1 MSNFL
6 GTKLAKMAIDIVWF
20 KRDLRIF
27 DHSPLSL
34 AAKNGTILPVFIF
47 EPELWKKPDHSYR
60 HYIFL
65 KEALNDLEKQ
75 LQSVGANLT
84 VMVGHAV
91 DIFDKLNSQ
100 YKIKTIFSYE
110 ETWNLWTYN
119 RDKAVRSWARANK
132 VEWIETPK
140 NGVVRKLGDRNG
152 WSRRWYATM
161 SATLS
166 YPPNK
171 IESITVRSDN
181 IPEASHLNLSTQQ
194 ACSTQIATR
203 LQAINT
209 LNSFLHSRGQNYTFE
224 MSSPITAENSCSRI
238 SPYLA
243 FGQISVREAF
253 QLTEKRIHELRGV
266 DTKYSKSLKSF
277 SSRLR
282 WHCHFTQ
289 KIEDQPNI
297 EINTLHSSFEN
308 LRPSFGDQKLLNAWA
323 NGTTGYPMIDAC
335 MRYLNA
341 TGWLNFRMRAMLVS
355 FASYHLWLDWRQTA
369 SHLARQF
376 LDYEP
381 GIHYSQIQM
390 QSGTTGMNSIRIYN
404 PIKQGMDQDPDGIFI
419 RKWVP
424 ELKDIPKQFIHQPW
438 LLENSSLN
446 YSKPIVDEKL
456 ARTAAKE
463 KIYSLKKQIKNSV
476 ETASLV
482 QKHASRLNRRPR
494 RKPKASIAV
503 KQQLSLDL

>member
-1 MSNFL
+1 M
-6 GTKLAKMAIDIVWF
+6 AKININIIWF

-27 DHSPLSL
+27 DNAPLSL
-34 AAKNGTILPVFIF
+34 AAQNGTILPIFIF
-47 EPELWKKPDHSYR
+47 EPTLWKEPDHSYR
-60 HYIFL
+60 QYIFL
-65 KEALNDLEKQ
+65 KEALTDLEKQ
-75 LQSVGANLT
+75 LKSIGGNLAVLVGSAI
-84 VMVGHAV
+84 
-91 DIFDKLNSQ
+91 DIFDRLNSQ
-100 YKIKTIFSYE
+100 YQINAIFSHQ

-119 RDKAVRSWARANK
+119 RDKALKSWAKNNK
-132 VEWIETPK
+132 VAWTEIPR
-140 NGVVRKLGDRNG
+140 NGVIRNLGDRNG
-152 WSRRWYATM
+152 WSRKWYSTM
-161 SATLS
+161 SAPLTS
-166 YPPNK
+166 VPHKVKSIK
-171 IESITVRSDN
+171 INSDS
-181 IPEASHLNLSTQQ
+181 IPEASHLNLSAEQPISSQ
-194 ACSTQIATR
+194 SATR
-203 LQAINT
+203 SAAMDT
-209 LNSFLHSRGQNYTFE
+209 LNSFLNSRGKNYTFE
-224 MSSPITAENSCSRI
+224 MSSPITAESSCSRI

-243 FGQISVREAF
+243 FGQISVREVY
-253 QLTEKRIHELRGV
+253 QITDKRMRALRGV
-266 DTKYSKSLKSF
+266 DSKYSKCLKSF

-282 WHCHFTQ
+282 WHCHFMQ
-289 KIEDQPNI
+289 KLEDQPNI

-308 LRPSFGDQKLLNAWA
+308 LRPSFGDQKLLNAWE

-404 PIKQGMDQDPDGIFI
+404 PIKQGMDQDPDGTFI

-424 ELKDIPKQFIHQPW
+424 ELKGIPKEFIHQPW
-438 LLENSSLN
+438 LLEDGSIN

-456 ARTAAKE
+456 ARTAAQE
-463 KIYSLKKQIKNSV
+463 KIYSLKKQIKDSV

-482 QKHASRLNRRPR
+482 QKHASRLNRKPR
-494 RKPKASIAV
+494 RKLKSSIPV